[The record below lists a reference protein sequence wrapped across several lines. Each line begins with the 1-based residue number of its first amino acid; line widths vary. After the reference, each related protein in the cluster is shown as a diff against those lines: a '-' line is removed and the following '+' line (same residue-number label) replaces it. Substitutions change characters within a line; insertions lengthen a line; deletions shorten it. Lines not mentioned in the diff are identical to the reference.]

1 LLDGALRFAPPSATT
16 LFQGLAQSPLLK
28 LSAPLIL
35 DRAQLEFFSA
45 LDQLVDPRIILVT
58 SLGHQGEYLKAP
70 TSSRQRR
77 HPEMMIP
84 AVSLERS
91 SKGCRRL
98 VET

>member
-16 LFQGLAQSPLLK
+16 LFEDLAQGPFLL

-45 LDQLVDPRIILVT
+45 LNQLVDSRIILVT
-58 SLGHQGEYLKAP
+58 PVGHQGECLKAP
-70 TSSRQRR
+70 TSSRQRW

-91 SKGCRRL
+91 SKGYRGL